1 MREYHSEQEWKV
13 WIDDLNASGLSV
25 KDWSEKHGLKTQT
38 VSRWKGRIKKRYPD
52 DAMDSSGPWV
62 KMGVSSPAAPSL
74 TTRGIAASHPGAR
87 SRSEC
92 FCVTVGDV
100 QITVP
105 ASYADDQLARLIK
118 IARTS

>member
-13 WIDDLNASGLSV
+13 WIDELNASGLSV
-25 KDWSEKHGLKTQT
+25 KEWSEKHGLGTQT

-52 DAMDSSGPWV
+52 DATDSSGPWV
-62 KMGVSSPAAPSL
+62 KVGAPPLTATSLGAQGVAARYLGAQSQ
-74 TTRGIAASHPGAR
+74 PG
-87 SRSEC
+87 C

-105 ASYADDQLARLIK
+105 ASYADDQLARLIG
-118 IARTS
+118 IARAS

>member
-1 MREYHSEQEWKV
+1 MREYHSEQEWKL
-13 WIDDLNASGLSV
+13 WIDNLNASGLSV
-25 KDWSEKHGLKTQT
+25 KDWSEEHGLKTQT

-52 DAMDSSGPWV
+52 DATNSGGPWV
-62 KMGVSSPAAPSL
+62 KMGVPPLTAPSL
-74 TTRGIAASHPGAR
+74 TGQGVVTRCLGTQSQ
-87 SRSEC
+87 SSC